1 VNTNPTAEF
10 EKQDLIKEV
19 ALNNISAKN
28 ILALLCCQKK

>member
-19 ALNNISAKN
+19 ALNNITV
-28 ILALLCCQKK
+28 QKTF